1 MTTMTF
7 RALKTA
13 TAAAAACALTL
24 TLAACGGTN
33 NGASGGGGDRKGPA
47 VMVVPF
53 SAGGGSDVSGRTIAG
68 GLEKGTGRT
77 FTTENRE
84 GGSGAVG
91 YSYFL
96 SQQGNQNTLL
106 ASETAILVLPLTQEV
121 KFDYKSFT
129 PIMKLGDDYT
139 TIVVKAD
146 SPYKACTDVV
156 NAAKSDRVVAAVS
169 GAASLDEVVFSMIEQ
184 NQNVKFD
191 RIPFE
196 SGSEVLAALLGG
208 QVGVASLNPS
218 EVLGQ
223 LDSGDLR
230 ALCTSSEKRY
240 EYKGLADIPTMQEQG
255 IDVTFAQFRGFIAPG
270 GINDATKQ
278 YWIDAGKKFAES
290 PEYTAYIKDNLMQ
303 ANLLYGDDFS
313 KYLDQNNAELTPV
326 LKK

>member
-1 MTTMTF
+1 MMSGTF
-7 RALKTA
+7 KSVMA
-13 TAAAAACALTL
+13 TASACVLAL
-24 TLAACGGTN
+24 TLAACGGSN
-33 NGASGGGGDRKGPA
+33 YGAASGGDRTGPA

-53 SAGGGSDVSGRTIAG
+53 SAGGGSDVSGRTIAS
-68 GLEKGTGRT
+68 GLEKATGRT

-96 SQQGNQNTLL
+96 SQQGNGNMLL
-106 ASETAILVLPLTQEV
+106 ASETAIMVLPLTQDV

-139 TIVVKAD
+139 VITVKAD
-146 SPYKACTDVV
+146 SPYKSCADVV
-156 NAAKSDRVVAAVS
+156 NAAKSGRVVAAVS

-191 RIPFE
+191 RVPFE
-196 SGSEVLAALLGG
+196 SGSEVLAASLGG

-230 ALCTSSEKRY
+230 ALCTSSTKRY
-240 EYKGLADIPTMQEQG
+240 EYESLADIPTMQEQG
-255 IDVTFAQFRGFIAPG
+255 IDVSFAQFRGYIAPG
-270 GINDATKQ
+270 GISDEAKQ
-278 YWIDAGKKFAES
+278 YWIDAGKKVAES
-290 PEYTAYIKDNLMQ
+290 PEYTAYIQDNLMQ
-303 ANLLYGDDFS
+303 ANVLYGDDFT
-313 KYLDQNNAELTPV
+313 KYLDENNAELSSV